1 MNCSYGFKSVT
12 RKLCITALKFWKKYI
27 IAGKG
32 AIHNHSIEDKLGLR
46 LINYPHN
53 SITERNEFVSYIIF
67 SKVNYQLLKV

>member
-32 AIHNHSIEDKLGLR
+32 ALHNHSIEDKLCLH
-46 LINYPHN
+46 LVN
-53 SITERNEFVSYIIF
+53 SIPTIQPQTGMSSCLICFCKPLYIF
-67 SKVNYQLLKV
+67 

>member
-1 MNCSYGFKSVT
+1 MNCSYGFKTVT

-53 SITERNEFVSYIIF
+53 SATERKEFVSYLLLLTIIYF
-67 SKVNYQLLKV
+67 PK